1 MNEDV
6 PPIQDLG
13 DFPVSHVSFPR
24 YTQYHHSSKE
34 SPFPKLPFL
43 VSTLNLGGGGE
54 GGRPQKTAWRVFIEK
69 NPKKKQKNL
78 IVCPAEFRIVSADV

>member
-13 DFPVSHVSFPR
+13 DFPVSNVSFPR

-43 VSTLNLGGGGE
+43 VSTLNLGGGG
-54 GGRPQKTAWRVFIEK
+54 RVVDH
-69 NPKKKQKNL
+69 KKQLGECSLKKIQRKNKKT
-78 IVCPAEFRIVSADV
+78 

>member
-13 DFPVSHVSFPR
+13 DFPVSNVSFPR

-43 VSTLNLGGGGE
+43 VSTLNLGGGG
-54 GGRPQKTAWRVFIEK
+54 GGW
-69 NPKKKQKNL
+69 
-78 IVCPAEFRIVSADV
+78 